1 MAINDFLTEPTTDFA
16 FGLETMTDDEVFT
29 VMAALESASG
39 GDFHDRDEVL
49 VRIALVEEEIE
60 TRFPGQLLAPYRNWT
75 KSATT

>member
-39 GDFHDRDEVL
+39 LDVHDRDEVL
-49 VRIALVEEEIE
+49 ARIALVEEEIE
-60 TRFPGQLLAPYRNWT
+60 KRFPGQLLSPYRNWA